1 MRPSALAVFGQQ
13 SEGVLNRSLKQPQMS
28 TLVTD
33 HGMVVQ
39 PRDSDLNNKND
50 KAAQK
55 KHQLNIKVQDSG
67 AGAS

>member
-33 HGMVVQ
+33 QGMVVQ
-39 PRDSDLNNKND
+39 PRDSELNNKND
-50 KAAQK
+50 TAASLQ
-55 KHQLNIKVQDSG
+55 N
-67 AGAS
+67 